1 MGNTVARQRYSG
13 RPPVAVR
20 TQYKAGRNNNKLSGT
35 IERQLL
41 ICIVLFAI
49 VIIFRNIDIPAAG
62 SMNKG
67 IEYILINDTKIDVLA
82 SGAKKFAADIR
93 DSIMKT
99 EDNNSRMAQGSDQ
112 NDTSDQ
118 MLISGETQASSN
130 TLTSSQALTSS
141 GDITSSG
148 AQTSSEA
155 QTSDGTYKN
164 YTSDSDKAYK
174 QESETALADET
185 TMPESSVL
193 SAAIDKSAEDS
204 SMILPVVGTLD
215 TLYGVISESGAIH
228 NGIDIDVN
236 NNSSVRTVLDGVIVD
251 KGTSREYGS
260 YVRVKHPNGLETVYA
275 HLSSITADIG
285 NDVRKG
291 DIIASVGNAGPNTK
305 SHLHFE
311 IWKENEPVDP
321 LEYVSVPF
329 N

>member
-1 MGNTVARQRYSG
+1 MGNTVARRRYSG
-13 RPPVAVR
+13 RPPAVVR

-67 IEYILINDTKIDVLA
+67 LEYILTNDTKMDALA
-82 SGAKKFAADIR
+82 SGAKKIAADIR
-93 DSIMKT
+93 DSIMKA
-99 EDNNSRMAQGSDQ
+99 EDNNSKMAQGSDQ
-112 NDTSDQ
+112 NNTSDQ
-118 MLISGETQASSN
+118 MSISGETQASSN
-130 TLTSSQALTSS
+130 TLTSSQTLTSSGALTSS
-141 GDITSSG
+141 GTQI
-148 AQTSSEA
+148 
-155 QTSDGTYKN
+155 SDGTYEN
-164 YTSDSDKAYK
+164 YMSDSDKTYK
-174 QESETALADET
+174 QENETALADET

-228 NGIDIDVN
+228 NGIDIDVY